1 MKANITDL
9 DRALARICELCPVC
23 RTARRHPEGAANA
36 FVRRIEGRVCPFCRA
51 YARVHGRPS
60 HAPVPRVPKG

>member
-1 MKANITDL
+1 MKTTLSAL
-9 DRALARICELCPVC
+9 DRALATVCELCPVC
-23 RTARRHPEGAANA
+23 RTARRHPQGGANA

-60 HAPVPRVPKG
+60 HAAPAA